1 MNSNLDTGS
10 IRKLL
15 DRSLSQ
21 LGPTTLS
28 RLSDARQ
35 HALAAHPEE
44 VRIPALAGAYGH
56 SAHVH
61 HRIQQWGL
69 ILLLLLSVLG
79 GITCWNQ
86 FSGPSDDEVDI
97 AILTDDLPVEMYAD

>member
-1 MNSNLDTGS
+1 MNSDLDTES

-15 DRSLSQ
+15 DRSLSR
-21 LGPTTLS
+21 LRPTTLS

-35 HALAAHPEE
+35 HALALRTES
-44 VRIPALAGAYGH
+44 VRAPALAGSYTHA
-56 SAHVH
+56 AHTH

-69 ILLLLLSVLG
+69 ILLLLLLVLG
-79 GITCWNQ
+79 GISYWSQPT
-86 FSGPSDDEVDI
+86 GPSDDEVDI